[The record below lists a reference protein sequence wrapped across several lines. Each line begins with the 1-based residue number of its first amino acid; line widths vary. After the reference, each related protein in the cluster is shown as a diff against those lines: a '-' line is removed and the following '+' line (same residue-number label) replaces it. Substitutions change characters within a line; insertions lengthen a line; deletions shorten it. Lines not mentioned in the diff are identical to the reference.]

1 MGIRRFAWVAVFFTL
16 ALPLQSRADTIY
28 TNLGPLSSYNCCIG
42 KWAQAMPFTVPAG
55 PGYSLTQIEIAM
67 TWESGTNS
75 TLLRLMTDS
84 LGLPGST
91 LASWTFGP
99 FPIFGTVTT
108 IQPSQTISGITGI
121 TLSGGTTYWLAA
133 FPGDSTTRAIWNLNN
148 TLQTGNGAFSTDG
161 GSTWPTGSDNGYID
175 TLSAFAVLG
184 DPVGVREPSTMLLLG
199 TGLAGLLAIRRKAA
213 RS

>member
-121 TLSGGTTYWLAA
+121 TLSGGTQYWLAP
-133 FPGDSTTRAIWNLNN
+133 FTPTPSNTPWQYNN
-148 TLQTGNGAFSTDG
+148 TGQVGAQAQSGDG
-161 GSTWPTGSDNGYID
+161 GSTWSPDQG
-175 TLSAFAVLG
+175 TLGAFAVYG
-184 DPVGVREPSTMLLLG
+184 TPVSGVPEPSTLLLLG
-199 TGLAGLLAIRRKAA
+199 TGLAGLVARRRRAA
-213 RS
+213 HS